1 MLTRNEQF
9 YDNLALYAAALQM
22 IDVFLLLGEASNNDI
37 MEALQQQNKEY
48 MEKVIYQNNRI
59 LRILSE
65 KDMSTE
71 QQYYTHGGVGTG
83 LPFCAY
89 KEELLWQIL

>member
-1 MLTRNEQF
+1 MLNRNEQF
-9 YDNLALYAAALQM
+9 YDNLALYATALQM

-48 MEKVIYQNNRI
+48 MEKIIDQNNRI

-71 QQYYTHGGVGTG
+71 Q
-83 LPFCAY
+83 
-89 KEELLWQIL
+89 

>member
-1 MLTRNEQF
+1 MRMLNRNEQF
-9 YDNLALYAAALQM
+9 YDNLALYATALQM
-22 IDVFLLLGEASNNDI
+22 IDIILLIGDVSNNDI

-48 MEKVIYQNNRI
+48 MEKIIDQNNRI

-71 QQYYTHGGVGTG
+71 
-83 LPFCAY
+83 
-89 KEELLWQIL
+89 

>member
-1 MLTRNEQF
+1 
-9 YDNLALYAAALQM
+9 M

-48 MEKVIYQNNRI
+48 MEKIIDQNNRI

-65 KDMSTE
+65 KDMSIR
-71 QQYYTHGGVGTG
+71 QS
-83 LPFCAY
+83 
-89 KEELLWQIL
+89 

>member
-1 MLTRNEQF
+1 MLNRNEQF

-48 MEKVIYQNNRI
+48 MEKIIDQNNRI

-65 KDMSTE
+65 RTCLLNSSI
-71 QQYYTHGGVGTG
+71 THVEG
-83 LPFCAY
+83 
-89 KEELLWQIL
+89 

>member
-71 QQYYTHGGVGTG
+71 
-83 LPFCAY
+83 
-89 KEELLWQIL
+89 

>member
-1 MLTRNEQF
+1 
-9 YDNLALYAAALQM
+9 M

-71 QQYYTHGGVGTG
+71 
-83 LPFCAY
+83 
-89 KEELLWQIL
+89 

>member
-1 MLTRNEQF
+1 MRMLNRNEQF
-9 YDNLALYAAALQM
+9 YDNLALYATALQM
-22 IDVFLLLGEASNNDI
+22 IDLLLLVSDVSNNDI

-48 MEKVIYQNNRI
+48 MEKIIDQNNHI

-71 QQYYTHGGVGTG
+71 
-83 LPFCAY
+83 
-89 KEELLWQIL
+89 

>member
-1 MLTRNEQF
+1 
-9 YDNLALYAAALQM
+9 M

-48 MEKVIYQNNRI
+48 MEKIIDQNNLI

-71 QQYYTHGGVGTG
+71 
-83 LPFCAY
+83 
-89 KEELLWQIL
+89 

>member
-1 MLTRNEQF
+1 MLNRNEQF
-9 YDNLALYAAALQM
+9 YYNLALYAAALQM
-22 IDVFLLLGEASNNDI
+22 IDVFLLLVEASNNDM

-48 MEKVIYQNNRI
+48 MEKIIDQNNRI

-71 QQYYTHGGVGTG
+71 
-83 LPFCAY
+83 
-89 KEELLWQIL
+89 

>member
-22 IDVFLLLGEASNNDI
+22 IDVFLLFGEASNNDI

-48 MEKVIYQNNRI
+48 MEKIIDQNNRI

-65 KDMSTE
+65 NDMSTE
-71 QQYYTHGGVGTG
+71 
-83 LPFCAY
+83 
-89 KEELLWQIL
+89 

>member
-1 MLTRNEQF
+1 MQQWMRMLNRNEQF
-9 YDNLALYAAALQM
+9 YDNLALYATALQM

-48 MEKVIYQNNRI
+48 MEKIIDQNNRI

-71 QQYYTHGGVGTG
+71 
-83 LPFCAY
+83 
-89 KEELLWQIL
+89 

>member
-1 MLTRNEQF
+1 MRNEQF

-71 QQYYTHGGVGTG
+71 
-83 LPFCAY
+83 
-89 KEELLWQIL
+89 

>member
-1 MLTRNEQF
+1 MRMLTRNEQF

-71 QQYYTHGGVGTG
+71 
-83 LPFCAY
+83 
-89 KEELLWQIL
+89 

>member
-22 IDVFLLLGEASNNDI
+22 IDVFLLLGEASNNNI

-71 QQYYTHGGVGTG
+71 
-83 LPFCAY
+83 
-89 KEELLWQIL
+89 

>member
-9 YDNLALYAAALQM
+9 YDNLALYAALQM

-71 QQYYTHGGVGTG
+71 
-83 LPFCAY
+83 
-89 KEELLWQIL
+89 

>member
-9 YDNLALYAAALQM
+9 YDNLALYAATLQM
-22 IDVFLLLGEASNNDI
+22 INVFLLLGEASNNDI

-48 MEKVIYQNNRI
+48 MEKIIEQNNRI

-65 KDMSTE
+65 
-71 QQYYTHGGVGTG
+71 
-83 LPFCAY
+83 
-89 KEELLWQIL
+89 

>member
-48 MEKVIYQNNRI
+48 MEKIIDQNNRI

-71 QQYYTHGGVGTG
+71 
-83 LPFCAY
+83 
-89 KEELLWQIL
+89 

>member
-1 MLTRNEQF
+1 MLNRNEQF
-9 YDNLALYAAALQM
+9 YDNLALYATALQM

-37 MEALQQQNKEY
+37 MEALQQQNIEY
-48 MEKVIYQNNRI
+48 MEKIIDQNNRI

-71 QQYYTHGGVGTG
+71 
-83 LPFCAY
+83 
-89 KEELLWQIL
+89 

>member
-22 IDVFLLLGEASNNDI
+22 IDVFLLFGEASNNDI

-48 MEKVIYQNNRI
+48 MEKIIDQNNRI

-71 QQYYTHGGVGTG
+71 
-83 LPFCAY
+83 
-89 KEELLWQIL
+89 

>member
-1 MLTRNEQF
+1 MRVLMRNEQF

-71 QQYYTHGGVGTG
+71 
-83 LPFCAY
+83 
-89 KEELLWQIL
+89 

>member
-1 MLTRNEQF
+1 MLNRNEQF
-9 YDNLALYAAALQM
+9 YDNLALYAAALLM

-48 MEKVIYQNNRI
+48 MEKIIDQNNRI

-71 QQYYTHGGVGTG
+71 
-83 LPFCAY
+83 
-89 KEELLWQIL
+89 

>member
-1 MLTRNEQF
+1 MRMLTRNEQF

-48 MEKVIYQNNRI
+48 MEKIIYQNNRI

-71 QQYYTHGGVGTG
+71 
-83 LPFCAY
+83 
-89 KEELLWQIL
+89 

>member
-1 MLTRNEQF
+1 MLNRNEQF
-9 YDNLALYAAALQM
+9 YDNLALYATALQM

-48 MEKVIYQNNRI
+48 MEKIIDQNNRI
-59 LRILSE
+59 LRILSD

-71 QQYYTHGGVGTG
+71 
-83 LPFCAY
+83 
-89 KEELLWQIL
+89 

>member
-1 MLTRNEQF
+1 
-9 YDNLALYAAALQM
+9 M

-48 MEKVIYQNNRI
+48 MEEIIDQNNRI

-65 KDMSTE
+65 KDMST
-71 QQYYTHGGVGTG
+71 V
-83 LPFCAY
+83 
-89 KEELLWQIL
+89 

>member
-22 IDVFLLLGEASNNDI
+22 MDVFLLLGEASNNDI

-71 QQYYTHGGVGTG
+71 
-83 LPFCAY
+83 
-89 KEELLWQIL
+89 

>member
-48 MEKVIYQNNRI
+48 MEKIIYQNNRI

-71 QQYYTHGGVGTG
+71 
-83 LPFCAY
+83 
-89 KEELLWQIL
+89 